1 MAVVLA
7 VNKTVGVV
15 VAMAEAAVVSVALAA
30 TVTLAVVVLL
40 AVASATRARPPCWPL
55 PRLWPCRCGR
65 RRGRGP
71 GGCAR
76 DRRDRGRACEAGS
89 FGAAARAAGRDGC
102 QTRQERDADGTKL
115 ETDVCMC

>member
-1 MAVVLA
+1 MAVVLV

-15 VAMAEAAVVSVALAA
+15 VAIAEAAIVSV
-30 TVTLAVVVLL
+30 VL
-40 AVASATRARPPCWPL
+40 AVAATL

-65 RRGRGP
+65 GHGHGS

-89 FGAAARAAGRDGC
+89 FGAAVRAAGRDGC
-102 QTRQERDADGTKL
+102 QARQERDADQTKL
-115 ETDVCMC
+115 ETDVSMC